1 MIIDQLNHAPLYLGA
16 HQRLAAAFE
25 YLRKSD
31 LDKAEPGTHE
41 IDGRKVYVMVQQY
54 ETKPMEKGR
63 WEAHRKYIDVQY
75 VHRGAELFGYADLR
89 ELKAGSYDEA
99 KDFLSLQG
107 EGRGDFF
114 RVGEGTFVVLFPQD
128 GHMPGMAIST
138 PQPVKKFVVK
148 VAISD

>member
-1 MIIDQLNHAPLYLGA
+1 
-16 HQRLAAAFE
+16 
-25 YLRKSD
+25 
-31 LDKAEPGTHE
+31 
-41 IDGRKVYVMVQQY
+41 
-54 ETKPMEKGR
+54 MEKGR

-75 VHRGAELFGYADLR
+75 VHRGAELFGYASLR

-107 EGRGDFF
+107 GEMGDFF

-148 VAISD
+148 VAIGD